1 MAVTVNGQE
10 TWFNEDVF
18 FYGDVNIKSK
28 LIIEGTITASQTVT
42 FGSGATF
49 DGDVTFSKDITAS
62 RVTVENATVTGIST
76 VDNLVVNGN
85 LTANGE
91 LRDGDGNF
99 GSAGQVL
106 SSDGTD
112 LAWINTSDANVG
124 SATSIGIN
132 ANSDNT
138 DQFLTFSGTS
148 SGNNPIRV
156 DGDLTYNPS
165 TNTMSGINYSGTST
179 FNNIRI
185 NGQLQDGDGDFGTSG
200 QVLASDG
207 TNTNWVNAGSLTAG
221 AASQVG
227 ITATDDNSTFFITF
241 VSSSTG
247 NDNINVDTNLTYN
260 ASTNSIT
267 AGSFVRSG
275 GTSSQFLKANGTVDS
290 NTYLTDVSVTQTSY
304 TGTNPITVSGNDEIR
319 ISSASNAYGRR
330 TVQTTVPTSGG
341 ADGDIVYV
349 I

>member
-1 MAVTVNGQE
+1 MPVTINGE
-10 TWFNEDVF
+10 ENWFNSDVF

-49 DGDVTFSKDITAS
+49 DGDVTFTRDITADT
-62 RVTVENATVTGIST
+62 VTVKTANVTGITT
-76 VDNLVVNGN
+76 VNNLIINGN

-106 SSDGTD
+106 SSDGTN
-112 LAWINTSDANVG
+112 LQWINTSSANVG

-138 DQFLTFSGTS
+138 NQFLTFSGTS
-148 SGNNPIRV
+148 TGNNPIRV

-179 FNNIRI
+179 FNNVRI

-227 ITATDDNSTFFITF
+227 VTATNDDTEFFITF
-241 VSSSTG
+241 VSNSTG

-260 ASTNSIT
+260 ANSNSIT

-275 GTSSQFLKANGTVDS
+275 GTSSQFLKANGSVDT
-290 NTYLTDVSVTQTSY
+290 NTYLTGVSVNQTDY
-304 TGTNPITVSGNDEIR
+304 TGTNPVTTSGGTITIGT
-319 ISSASNAYGRR
+319 ASNAYGRR

-341 ADGDIVYV
+341 NDGDIVYV

>member
-1 MAVTVNGQE
+1 MPVTINGE
-10 TWFNEDVF
+10 ENWFNSDVF

-49 DGDVTFSKDITAS
+49 DGDVTFTRDITADT
-62 RVTVENATVTGIST
+62 VTVKTANVTGITT
-76 VDNLVVNGN
+76 VNNLIINGN

-106 SSDGTD
+106 SSDGTN
-112 LAWINTSDANVG
+112 LQWINTSSANVG

-138 DQFLTFSGTS
+138 NQFLTFSGTS
-148 SGNNPIRV
+148 TGNNPIRV

-179 FNNIRI
+179 FNNVRI

-227 ITATDDNSTFFITF
+227 VTATNDDASFFITF
-241 VSSSTG
+241 VSNSTG

-260 ASTNSIT
+260 ANSNSIT

-275 GTSSQFLKANGTVDS
+275 GTSSQFLKANGSVDT
-290 NTYLTDVSVTQTSY
+290 NTYLTGVSVNQTDY
-304 TGTNPITVSGNDEIR
+304 TGTNPVTTSGGTITIGT
-319 ISSASNAYGRR
+319 ASNAYGRR

-341 ADGDIVYV
+341 NDGDIVYV

>member
-1 MAVTVNGQE
+1 MANLYDINTFGQE
-10 TWFNEDVF
+10 SYFNKDVT

-28 LIIEGTITASQTVT
+28 LTIEGTITATQTVT
-42 FGSGATF
+42 FGSDTTFNGGATF
-49 DGDVTFSKDITAS
+49 DGDVSFSKNLTAS
-62 RVTVENATVTGIST
+62 KVTVENATVTGIST

-132 ANSDNT
+132 LNSDNAN
-138 DQFLTFSGTS
+138 QFLTFSETS

-156 DGDLTYNPS
+156 DVDLTYNPS
-165 TNTMSGINYSGTST
+165 TNTMSGINYSGIST

-207 TNTNWVNAGSLTAG
+207 TNTNWINAGSLSAG
-221 AASQVG
+221 SASEVG
-227 ITATDDNSTFFITF
+227 ITATNDNSSFFITF

-247 NDNINVDTNLTYN
+247 KDNINVDTNLTYN

-267 AGSFVRSG
+267 AGNFVRNAGLSSEFLMADGSTARRYVGVGIGSTPGGSG
-275 GTSSQFLKANGTVDS
+275 G
-290 NTYLTDVSVTQTSY
+290 NTL
-304 TGTNPITVSGNDEIR
+304 GE
-319 ISSASNAYGRR
+319 
-330 TVQTTVPTSGG
+330 
-341 ADGDIVYV
+341 DGDIWYTLC
-349 I
+349 